1 MAKQTPDRAAGD
13 SVRVGTRARGWTFG
27 WGVAGVFVVLSWPAL
42 RLGTRG
48 VATMRDG
55 LSMLE
60 WVALA
65 ALVVVFGY
73 GEGVLALG
81 RRWVP
86 RALERTRRLSDS
98 PHRAHVRLL
107 APLHAM
113 GLVGHR
119 SDTLFRNWAG
129 VGAIIGAVWVVRR
142 LPDPWRGM
150 IGFAVAVALAWGA
163 WTLVRGA
170 AASLPRPRGR

>member
-1 MAKQTPDRAAGD
+1 
-13 SVRVGTRARGWTFG
+13 VV
-27 WGVAGVFVVLSWPAL
+27 GVFVILAWPAL
-42 RLGTRG
+42 RLGARG
-48 VATMRDG
+48 LATMRDG
-55 LSMLE
+55 LTAPE
-60 WVALA
+60 WVVLAL
-65 ALVVVFGY
+65 LVVAFGY
-73 GEGVLALG
+73 GEGVVALG

-86 RALERTRRLSDS
+86 RALERTRRLADS

-129 VGAIIGAVWVVRR
+129 VGAIIGAVWVVRQ

-150 IGFAVAVALAWGA
+150 TGFAVAVALAWGA

-170 AASLPRPRGR
+170 TTSLPRPRRR